1 MNFRTWRVLFVVV
14 MFCIGTFANAT
25 EYWFLYIGTYT
36 SGTSEGIYQ
45 LRLNKDTGVFEY
57 LGLAAQIKN
66 PSFLTLHPDRPLLYA
81 VGEGIAPSDKSEGL
95 ASAFSINSENG
106 RLTLLNQQPT
116 IGEGPCHVAVDRQ
129 GLHIVTANYGDGSIT
144 VLPITGDGRL
154 EPATDLKRH
163 SGSSVHPSRQTAP
176 HAHSVTFDATGHL
189 IYATDLGLDKIMVY
203 QYDSHHGKLQPHIP
217 PFVAVAPGAGP
228 RHFAFH
234 PSGRF
239 AYGINELNSTVT
251 SFISTGS
258 TGELAILQTIGTLP
272 EAFDGETYPAEI
284 RVHPSGRFVYASNRG
299 HDSIALFK
307 VEEQSGQL
315 TALGHISTL
324 GKVPRNF
331 AISPDGKYL
340 VVANQETENVVVFKI
355 NVTDGTLIPIA
366 SPANV
371 PSPVCVLFYALK
383 DTNSR

>member
-1 MNFRTWRVLFVVV
+1 MHFKDWRTVAFLV
-14 MFCIGTFANAT
+14 MLCVGTAAET
-25 EYWFLYIGTYT
+25 PESWVIYIGTYT
-36 SGTSEGIYQ
+36 IGTSEGIYQ
-45 LRLNKDTGVFEY
+45 LRLNKDTGVLEY
-57 LGLAAQIKN
+57 QDLAAQIKN

-81 VGEGIAPSDKSEGL
+81 VGEGIGPSEKSEGL
-95 ASAFSINSENG
+95 ASAFSISSENG

-116 IGEGPCHVAVDRQ
+116 IGEGPCHVAMDRQ
-129 GLHIVTANYGDGSIT
+129 GRHIVTANYGDGSIT
-144 VLPITGDGRL
+144 VLPITGDGAL

-189 IYATDLGLDKIMVY
+189 IYAMDLGLDKIMVY
-203 QYDSHHGKLQPHIP
+203 QYNSQHGKLQPHNP
-217 PFVAVAPGAGP
+217 PFLALAPGAGP

-239 AYGINELNSTVT
+239 AYAVNELNSTVA
-251 SFISTGS
+251 SFTCAEN
-258 TGELAILQTIGTLP
+258 TGELALLQTVGTLP
-272 EAFDGETYPAEI
+272 EGFVGENYPAEVRI
-284 RVHPSGRFVYASNRG
+284 HPSGRFVYASNRG
-299 HDSIALFK
+299 HDSIALF
-307 VEEQSGQL
+307 VIDEQHGRLTGQ
-315 TALGHISTL
+315 GHFSTL

-355 NVTDGTLIPIA
+355 NTIDGTLIPTGN
-366 SPANV
+366 SVNV
-371 PSPVCVLFYALK
+371 PSPVCVLFYALE